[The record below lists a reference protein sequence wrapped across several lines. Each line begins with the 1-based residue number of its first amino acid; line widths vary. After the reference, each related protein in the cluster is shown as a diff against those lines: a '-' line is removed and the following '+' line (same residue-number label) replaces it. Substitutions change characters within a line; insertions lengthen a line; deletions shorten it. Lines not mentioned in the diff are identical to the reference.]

1 MTRREFNW
9 LLRHMKPRNVPVTKF
24 VRGML
29 NAEQAARIEEP
40 DMVKERNVRKRSPSF
55 WRRTFID
62 QAWRIMYPN
71 EELK

>member
-1 MTRREFNW
+1 MTR
-9 LLRHMKPRNVPVTKF
+9 
-24 VRGML
+24 
-29 NAEQAARIEEP
+29 
-40 DMVKERNVRKRSPSF
+40 RNVRKRSPSF